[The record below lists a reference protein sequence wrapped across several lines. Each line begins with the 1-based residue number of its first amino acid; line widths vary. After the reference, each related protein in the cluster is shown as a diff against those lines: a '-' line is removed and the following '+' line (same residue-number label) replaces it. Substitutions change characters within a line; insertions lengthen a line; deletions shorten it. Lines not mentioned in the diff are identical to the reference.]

1 MSTIGATRVVEEDLV
16 TSIWNVIVA
25 TRAELMMF
33 VAAMVAYSVL
43 FMLRSPNARK
53 LPTKKMAAFEQD
65 DIPKSNARMVKTSS
79 MNTSPKSSAGRNSAN
94 SSSSPHPDI
103 AKQITM
109 IRSHAADK
117 NLQGAFSVFEAMEQ
131 SGIDLNCIMF
141 NTVLDACVECKDL
154 KAAEAWMDRMT
165 QAGMTDVVSFNTLI
179 KAHLQKGS
187 FDKVRNLMA
196 MMTNEGLKPNQVT
209 FNELLNSMA
218 SKGGD
223 AVRKQMWGIIDEMKA
238 AEVKPNQV
246 TISILL
252 KCLNSYSS
260 QTEVSKTMDLIKFM
274 EEPMDEVLLSSVVEA
289 CVRIGK
295 PDLLETQLKN
305 LQDSAPITIHG
316 SHTYGS
322 LIKAYGYA
330 KDLTSIWRCWKE
342 MRSRHIKPT
351 SITMGCMV
359 EAIVNNGDTEGAYD
373 LIHQMQDDEQCCD
386 VLNSIVYCSVL
397 KGFTRE
403 RKIDRVWA
411 VYGEMKERKAE
422 LSIVT
427 YNTLIDACARCG
439 RMEHLPT
446 ILEDMKMQ
454 GAKPNVITYSTMLK
468 GHCQNGDVQ
477 MGFTIL
483 EQIKKDPSLKPDEI
497 MYNSLLDGCAQN
509 NLVDEGLRLLEE
521 MQATQVWPSNFTLSI
536 LVKMM
541 SRARRLD
548 QAFSLVDEIT
558 QKYKFRPNVH
568 VYTNLIQACAFNQA
582 LPRGVSVLGQMVGE
596 KVAPDGRT
604 YAILVR
610 ASMNKGLFEQAAD
623 VLRGALG
630 LPDALQCLQKPLAVC
645 PSLDHSL
652 INEVLGGL
660 ADRGHAKDL
669 AVPLLQSIRK
679 DAPKVRIDAATQRK
693 VMSDG
698 GVASSWHTENPSTSK
713 KYSPPAPAASPAGSL
728 TRPLSNNASVSLR
741 PPWQKAGKGNQQ

>member
-1 MSTIGATRVVEEDLV
+1 MSTIGATGGVVEEDIV
-16 TSIWNVIVA
+16 TSVWNVIVA

-43 FMLRSPNARK
+43 FMLRAPNTRK
-53 LPTKKMAAFEQD
+53 PQTKKMPAFEQD
-65 DIPKSNARMVKTSS
+65 DIPKSNARMAKTSS
-79 MNTSPKSSAGRNSAN
+79 TNASPKFSAGRNTTNPSN
-94 SSSSPHPDI
+94 PDI

-117 NLQGAFSVFEAMEQ
+117 NLQGAFSVFEAMER

-154 KAAEAWMDRMT
+154 KAAEAWMERMR
-165 QAGMTDVVSFNTLI
+165 QASMTDVVSFNTLI
-179 KAHLQKGS
+179 KAHLQNGS
-187 FDKVRNLMA
+187 FDKVRRLMEL
-196 MMTNEGLKPNQVT
+196 MTSEGLKPNQVT

-218 SKGGD
+218 SKGGEGL
-223 AVRKQMWGIIDEMKA
+223 RKQMWGIIDEMKV

-260 QTEVSKTMDLIKFM
+260 QTEVAKTMDLIKFM
-274 EEPMDEVLLSSVVEA
+274 DEPMDEVLLSSVVEA

-305 LQDSAPITIHG
+305 LQDSAPITING

-322 LIKAYGYA
+322 LIKAYGHA
-330 KDLTSIWRCWKE
+330 GDLTSIWRCWKE

-351 SITMGCMV
+351 SITVGCMV
-359 EAIVNNGDTEGAYD
+359 EAIVRNGDTEGAYD
-373 LIHQMQDDEQCCD
+373 LIHQMQDDEQCRD
-386 VLNSIVYCSVL
+386 VLNSIIYCSVL

-411 VYGEMKERKAE
+411 VYKEMKEQKAE

-446 ILEDMKMQ
+446 LLEDMKMHR
-454 GAKPNVITYSTMLK
+454 ATPNVITYSTMLK

-483 EQIKKDPSLKPDEI
+483 AQIKKDPNLKADEI

-509 NLVDEGLRLLEE
+509 NMVNEGLSLLEE
-521 MQATQVWPSNFTLSI
+521 MQIEKIWPSNFTLSL
-536 LVKMM
+536 LVKML

-548 QAFSLVDEIT
+548 QAFSIVEDIT
-558 QKYKFRPNVH
+558 KKYKFRANVH
-568 VYTNLIQACAFNQA
+568 VYTNLVQACVFNQQM
-582 LPRGVSVLGQMVGE
+582 PRGMNVLEQMVGE
-596 KVAPDGRT
+596 RIAPDGRT
-604 YAILVR
+604 YAILLR
-610 ASMNKGLFEQAAD
+610 GCMNKGLFEQAAG
-623 VLRGALG
+623 LMMGAVG
-630 LPDALQCLQKPLAVC
+630 LPDAPPFLQQSVALC
-645 PSLDHSL
+645 PSLDYNL

-669 AVPLLQSIRK
+669 AVPLLQSMRQN
-679 DAPKVRIDAATQRK
+679 APKVRIDAATQRK
-693 VMSDG
+693 VMSPCVGSD
-698 GVASSWHTENPSTSK
+698 ASGARQGWGRAK
-713 KYSPPAPAASPAGSL
+713 
-728 TRPLSNNASVSLR
+728 
-741 PPWQKAGKGNQQ
+741 